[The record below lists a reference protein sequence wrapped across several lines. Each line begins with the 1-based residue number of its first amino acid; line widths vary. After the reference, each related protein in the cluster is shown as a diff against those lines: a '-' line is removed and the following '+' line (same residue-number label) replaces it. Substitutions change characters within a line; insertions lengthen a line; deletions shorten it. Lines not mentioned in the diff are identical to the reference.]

1 MIVLIIL
8 IILVLLFVEIPWCGV
23 NSMRYRWI
31 DYMCNVKT
39 KVGHMVGLTK
49 LDKEVCYENMR
60 LIHDIFGRR
69 GIQFYLTFGTALG
82 LTRGGDLLDWDDDV
96 DIGAPY
102 SEHKKIQDA
111 IPDLR
116 AAGFRLAEVGR
127 DNKFMCFLRKGEKI
141 DLDITTPGCTSIRD
155 ECLIE
160 DMVIDEM
167 TTIDVRGL
175 RYNIVTEKFL
185 ESYYGKDWRT
195 PRQSKW

>member
-1 MIVLIIL
+1 
-8 IILVLLFVEIPWCGV
+8 
-23 NSMRYRWI
+23 MRYRWI
-31 DYMCNVKT
+31 DYVFNVKT

-60 LIHDIFGRR
+60 LIHEIFGRR
-69 GIQFYLTFGTALG
+69 GIKFYLTWGTALG
-82 LTRGGDLLDWDDDV
+82 LIRGGDLLDWDDDV

-102 SEHKKIQDA
+102 SELEKIQDA

-116 AAGFRLAEVGR
+116 AAGFRLTEVGR
-127 DNKFMCFLRKGEKI
+127 DNKFMAFLRRGEKI
-141 DLDITTPGCTSIRD
+141 DLDITTPGCTSLRD
-155 ECLIE
+155 ECIIE
-160 DMVIDEM
+160 DVVMDEL